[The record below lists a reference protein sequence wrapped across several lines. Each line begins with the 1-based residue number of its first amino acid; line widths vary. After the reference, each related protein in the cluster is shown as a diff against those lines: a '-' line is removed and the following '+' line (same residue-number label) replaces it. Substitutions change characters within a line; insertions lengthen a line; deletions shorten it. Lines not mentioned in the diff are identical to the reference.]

1 MKKNAFILM
10 LFAITVIA
18 ACSKKS
24 NPGKTVAE
32 APKVIPTTYTVD
44 ITPLIQ
50 AKCTPCHLPSKGG
63 NKASFENY
71 EGAKKYGADML
82 ARVLL
87 EPGQKGFMPFKH
99 AKLPAEEIAVIKK
112 WVDQGLLEK

>member
-1 MKKNAFILM
+1 MKKNVFILM
-10 LFAITVIA
+10 LFVITAIA

-24 NPGKTVAE
+24 NPGKTE

-44 ITPLIQ
+44 ITPLVQ

-63 NKASFENY
+63 NKANFENY

-82 ARVLL
+82 ARVSL
-87 EPGQKGFMPFKH
+87 EPGQRGFMPFKH
-99 AKLPAEEIAVIKK
+99 PKLTAEEIAVIKK